1 VSKEPAVNPKINE
14 LIGRIREL
22 EEEIEAEV
30 ERRREDLHFR
40 IENRRIR
47 FEHEIMARHR
57 ALRTGLLRYVAHAR
71 FASLLSAPF
80 IYALIVPLLL
90 VDQAVTVYQVICFP
104 LYRIPRVR
112 RGDYLHF
119 DRRSLVYLNLIER
132 FNCAY
137 CAYANGLAAYVRQ
150 VAGRTE
156 LYWCPVKHAR
166 RILEAHAYYSQFA
179 DFGDAE
185 AYQREVKRQRG
196 EAWSPEGGKTGGGQ
210 V

>member
-1 VSKEPAVNPKINE
+1 MNPKISD
-14 LIGRIREL
+14 LIARIREL

-47 FEHEIMARHR
+47 FERDILARHR
-57 ALRTGLLRYVAHAR
+57 ALKTGLLRYVLHAR
-71 FASLLSAPF
+71 WTSLLSAP
-80 IYALIVPLLL
+80 IVYALIVPLVLL
-90 VDQAVTVYQVICFP
+90 DLTVSVYQGVCFP
-104 LYRIPRVR
+104 LYGIPRVR
-112 RGDYLHF
+112 RADCLHF
-119 DRRSLVYLNLIER
+119 DRGSLAYLNLIER

-137 CAYANGLAAYVRQ
+137 CAYANGVIAYARQ

-166 RILEAHAYYSQFA
+166 RILEAHAYYRQFA

-185 AYQREVKRQRG
+185 GYRREVDKQRG
-196 EAWSPEGGKTGGGQ
+196 EP
-210 V
+210 